1 MELKSYQK
9 EVIADLAR
17 YLELVVELQSPAKA
31 YQVVVERERTF
42 MVGLRRYAGLCER
55 TFPVCPMC
63 VPRCPPAAARP
74 LLPPVP

>member
-31 YQVVVERERTF
+31 YQALWNDCLLYTS
-42 MVGLRRYAGLCER
+42 
-55 TFPVCPMC
+55 PS
-63 VPRCPPAAARP
+63 PRDTR
-74 LLPPVP
+74 

>member
-31 YQVVVERERTF
+31 YQALWNEKNVLVASAECR
-42 MVGLRRYAGLCER
+42 
-55 TFPVCPMC
+55 PM
-63 VPRCPPAAARP
+63 
-74 LLPPVP
+74 